1 MAAKGEYKLDL
12 NTEKRNVF
20 VTQLH
25 DREDEEDVAAFPV
38 VRESGD
44 KLIETGINTLQR
56 TLLLKKE
63 VEVEKVDVE
72 LEAKRHE
79 FRSRME
85 ACSQRQVEVQKK
97 QQRMKDRV
105 SKFEK
110 FIQENEAKRRRAV
123 QKYQQEVKLKD
134 QKISEY
140 DLLLEQLEEL
150 KARHEYLSDKLIKYK
165 KFEEYLMRVIEAM
178 PEDYLPSSE
187 DKVKGLMMRHRT
199 LSESNLDL
207 IENVEFMQ
215 DELEKTKGRLETLK
229 QDHAK
234 SKVSDSSTLARL
246 QGQQDGLS
254 EGNKQMEVK
263 YVNTKGVMRQRGAM
277 RQRRTELGVIFMAID
292 NIYDKCQKAAEQRD
306 SVDSFHK
313 LHKIRDYL
321 NDRKD
326 VAYMAAR
333 VQSAHSGSTSDSAK
347 GTRQPAPVKLTISK
361 T

>member
-1 MAAKGEYKLDL
+1 MATKGDYKLDL
-12 NTEKRNVF
+12 NTDKRNVF

-25 DREDEEDVAAFPV
+25 DREDEDDVSAFPV
-38 VRESGD
+38 VKESGD

-85 ACSQRQVEVQKK
+85 ACAQRQVEVQKK

-110 FIQENEAKRRRAV
+110 FIQENEAKRRRAI

-150 KARHEYLSDKLIKYK
+150 KARHEYLANKLVKYK

-199 LSESNLDL
+199 LSESNMDL

-215 DELEKTKGRLETLK
+215 DELEKIKGELETMK
-229 QDHAK
+229 QEHAK
-234 SKVSDSSTLARL
+234 QKVSDSSTLARL
-246 QGQQDGLS
+246 QGQQDSLS
-254 EGNKQMEVK
+254 EVNKQIEVK
-263 YVNTKGVMRQRGAM
+263 FNNTKGTM
-277 RQRRTELGVIFMAID
+277 RQRRTELGVIFMAIN
-292 NIYDKCQKAAEQRD
+292 NIYDKCQTSGSLID
-306 SVDSFHK
+306 PDDWFHK
-313 LHKIRDYL
+313 LLKIRDYL
-321 NDRKD
+321 NDRED
-326 VAYMAAR
+326 VAHMATRAH
-333 VQSAHSGSTSDSAK
+333 SAHSGSNSGSAK
-347 GTRQPAPVKLTISK
+347 GTRQPPPVKITVSK
-361 T
+361 S